1 MSAGAI
7 DEAKLQEFMGR
18 MVGYMTGGAVCLGI
32 WLGDEL
38 GLYTALA
45 DDGPRTAD
53 ELADATGCNPRLV
66 REWLDGQV
74 AAGLIDYEA
83 DGDRY
88 TLGAEAALALA
99 DENSPAFTARGNEH
113 SRVAVQ
119 GHGEDQGRVQRPTA
133 GWRGATTTRACSRA
147 PSGSSGPATGRSC
160 RARGSPR
167 STGCRRS
174 SRPARGRPTS
184 AAGTARRWS

>member
-1 MSAGAI
+1 
-7 DEAKLQEFMGR
+7 
-18 MVGYMTGGAVCLGI
+18 V
-32 WLGDEL
+32 DEL

-45 DDGPRTAD
+45 NDGPLTAD

-74 AAGLIDYEA
+74 AAGLVEYDA
-83 DGDRY
+83 AADRY
-88 TLGAEAALALA
+88 TLGAEAAMALA
-99 DENSPAFTARGNEH
+99 DENSPAFTARGMNTLGSLFRDMEKIKAAFSSDGGMAWGDH
-113 SRVAVQ
+113 
-119 GHGEDQGRVQRPTA
+119 D
-133 GWRGATTTRACSRA
+133 ACLSRA

-174 SRPARGRPTS
+174 WRPARGWPTS
-184 AAGTARRWS
+184 AAGMARRSS